1 MIFTRLDTLQ
11 VLLPLLLVF
20 FFFKWRRR
28 KSYLTHSMLPYL
40 QNRIRPVSRFVHLPK
55 VLEFLALLVLAMAL
69 LNPVLP
75 SAEHTIINKG
85 LDILLLLD
93 LSMSMDEP
101 IDLEG
106 AIERRRARIFRKEV
120 TRLEAVKEAMLRFVQ
135 KRHGDRIGLVVF
147 SENAYVVAPMTHDIS
162 YLTNYLRMVDNKT
175 LASEGQ
181 TAIGEGIL
189 TALHL
194 QDQQKQARGKS
205 LSRVMIVLTDG
216 ENNTGR
222 DVYGAIQ
229 KAAQAGFKLYFIGV
243 EVKRAVGTPRLIAA
257 VQAAGGNYYD
267 VRDSEQLGKAYI
279 EIDRLEKG
287 TYLTKAQV
295 AHVPHYHLFAL
306 ASLALLAASLGLRA
320 IPYFIEIT

>member
-1 MIFTRLDTLQ
+1 MIFTRLDTLTII
-11 VLLPLLLVF
+11 LPLLLVF

-28 KSYLTHSMLPYL
+28 KSYLTHSMLPYFRK
-40 QNRIRPVSRFVHLPK
+40 QIRPVSRLVHLPK
-55 VLEFLALLVLAMAL
+55 VLEFLALLVLALAL
-69 LNPVLP
+69 LNPVQP

-93 LSMSMDEP
+93 LSWSMQEP

-106 AIERRRARIFRKEV
+106 ALERRRAGVVRKEV

-135 KRHGDRIGLVVF
+135 KRHGDRIGLIVF
-147 SENAYVVAPMTHDIS
+147 SENAYVVSPMTQDIA
-162 YLTNYLRMVDNKT
+162 YLTSYLRMVDNKT

-189 TALHL
+189 SALNL
-194 QDQQKQARGKS
+194 SDQQKQGSGRN

-222 DVYGAIQ
+222 DVYGAIE
-229 KAAQAGFKLYFIGV
+229 KAARARFKIYFIGV
-243 EVKRAVGTPRLIAA
+243 EVKRAAETPRLIAA
-257 VQAAGGNYYD
+257 VKAAGGNYYD
-267 VRDSEQLGKAYI
+267 VRDAEQLAKAYA

-295 AHVPHYHLFAL
+295 AHVPRYHPFVLVA
-306 ASLALLAASLGLRA
+306 LALLAASIGLRA
-320 IPYFIEIT
+320 IPYFIEVS

>member
-1 MIFTRLDTLQ
+1 MIFTRPDTLTII
-11 VLLPLLLVF
+11 VPLLLVF

-28 KSYLTHSMLPYL
+28 KSYFTHSMLPYFRK
-40 QNRIRPVSRFVHLPK
+40 QIRPVSRFVHLPK
-55 VLEFLALLVLAMAL
+55 FLEFLALAALTLAL

-85 LDILLLLD
+85 LDIILLLD
-93 LSMSMDEP
+93 LSWSMQEP

-106 AIERRRARIFRKEV
+106 ALERRRAGVVRKEV

-135 KRHGDRIGLVVF
+135 KRHGDRIGLIVF
-147 SENAYVVAPMTHDIS
+147 SENSYVVSPMTQDIA
-162 YLTNYLRMVDNKT
+162 YLTSYLRMVDNKT

-189 TALHL
+189 TALNL
-194 QDQQKQARGKS
+194 TEQQKQGSGKN

-222 DVYGAIQ
+222 DVYGAIE
-229 KAAQAGFKLYFIGV
+229 KAARARFKIYFIGV
-243 EVKRAVGTPRLIAA
+243 EVKRAAETPRLIAA
-257 VQAAGGNYYD
+257 IKAAGGNYYD
-267 VRDSEQLGKAYI
+267 VRDAEQLAKAYG

-295 AHVPHYHLFAL
+295 AHVPRYHPFAL
-306 ASLALLAASLGLRA
+306 VALALLAASIGLRA
-320 IPYFIEIT
+320 IPYFIEVS

>member
-1 MIFTRLDTLQ
+1 MIFTQLDTLYII
-11 VLLPLLLVF
+11 LPLLAVF

-40 QNRIRPVSRFVHLPK
+40 WKQIRPVSRFVHLPK
-55 VLEFLALLVLAMAL
+55 VLEFLALVVLAFAL
-69 LNPVLP
+69 LNPVQP

-93 LSMSMDEP
+93 LSWSMQEP

-106 AIERRRARIFRKEV
+106 ALERRRAGVVRKEV

-135 KRHGDRIGLVVF
+135 KRQGDRIGLIVF
-147 SENAYVVAPMTHDIS
+147 SENAYVVAPMTQDIA
-162 YLTNYLRMVDNKT
+162 YLTSYLRMVDNKT

-189 TALHL
+189 AALHL
-194 QDQQKQARGKS
+194 SEQQKQQSGRN

-229 KAAQAGFKLYFIGV
+229 KAAQARYKIYFIGV
-243 EVKRAVGTPRLIAA
+243 EVKRAAETPRLIAA

-267 VRDSEQLGKAYI
+267 VRDAEQLGKAYA

-287 TYLTKAQV
+287 TYLTKAHV
-295 AHVPHYHLFAL
+295 AHVPRYHPFAL
-306 ASLALLAASLGLRA
+306 ASLALLAASIGLRA
-320 IPYFIEIT
+320 IPYFIEVS

>member
-1 MIFTRLDTLQ
+1 MIFTQLDTLYII
-11 VLLPLLLVF
+11 LPLLVAF
-20 FFFKWRRR
+20 FFLRWRRR
-28 KSYLTHSMLPYL
+28 RSYLTHSMLPYL
-40 QNRIRPVSRFVHLPK
+40 SKQIRPVSRFVHLPK
-55 VLEFLALLVLAMAL
+55 VLELLALVVLALAL
-69 LNPVLP
+69 LNPVQP

-93 LSMSMDEP
+93 LSWSMQEP

-106 AIERRRARIFRKEV
+106 ALERRRAGVVRKEV

-135 KRHGDRIGLVVF
+135 KRHGDRIGLIVF
-147 SENAYVVAPMTHDIS
+147 SENSYVVAPMTQDIA

-175 LASEGQ
+175 LSSEGQ

-189 TALHL
+189 TALNL
-194 QDQQKQARGKS
+194 SEQQKQGSGKN

-222 DVYGAIQ
+222 DVYGAIE
-229 KAAQAGFKLYFIGV
+229 KAAQARFKIYFIGV
-243 EVKRAVGTPRLIAA
+243 EVKRAAETPRLIAA
-257 VQAAGGNYYD
+257 VRSAGGNYYD
-267 VRDSEQLGKAYI
+267 VRDAEQLGKAYA

-295 AHVPHYHLFAL
+295 AHVPRYHPFAL

-320 IPYFIEIT
+320 IPYFIEVS

>member
-1 MIFTRLDTLQ
+1 MIFTQLDTLT
-11 VLLPLLLVF
+11 LILPLLLVF

-28 KSYLTHSMLPYL
+28 KSYFTHSMLPYFRN
-40 QNRIRPVSRFVHLPK
+40 QIRPVSRFVHLPK
-55 VLEFLALLVLAMAL
+55 VLEFLALLALIIAL
-69 LNPVLP
+69 LNPVQP

-85 LDILLLLD
+85 LDILLVLD
-93 LSMSMDEP
+93 LSWSMQEP

-106 AIERRRARIFRKEV
+106 ALERRRAGVVRKEV

-135 KRHGDRIGLVVF
+135 KRHGDRIGLIVF
-147 SENAYVVAPMTHDIS
+147 SENGYVVAPMTQDIA

-189 TALHL
+189 TALNL
-194 QDQQKQARGKS
+194 SEQQRQQSGRS

-222 DVYGAIQ
+222 DVYSAIE
-229 KAAQAGFKLYFIGV
+229 KAARARFKIYFIGV
-243 EVKRAVGTPRLIAA
+243 EVKRAAETPRLIAA

-267 VRDSEQLGKAYI
+267 VRDAEQLGKAYA

-295 AHVPHYHLFAL
+295 AHVPRYHPFAL
-306 ASLALLAASLGLRA
+306 VSLALLAASIGLRA
-320 IPYFIEIT
+320 IPYFIEIS

>member
-1 MIFTRLDTLQ
+1 MIFTQLDTLYII
-11 VLLPLLLVF
+11 LPLLLVF

-40 QNRIRPVSRFVHLPK
+40 WKQIRPVSRFVHLPK
-55 VLEFLALLVLAMAL
+55 VLEFLALLVLALAL
-69 LNPVLP
+69 LNPVQP

-93 LSMSMDEP
+93 LSWSMQEP

-106 AIERRRARIFRKEV
+106 ALERRRAGVVRKEV

-135 KRHGDRIGLVVF
+135 KRHGDRIGLIVF
-147 SENAYVVAPMTHDIS
+147 SENSYVVAPMTLDIA

-175 LASEGQ
+175 LSSEGQ

-194 QDQQKQARGKS
+194 SEQQKQGSGRN

-222 DVYGAIQ
+222 DVYSAIQ
-229 KAAQAGFKLYFIGV
+229 KAAQARFKIYFIGV
-243 EVKRAVGTPRLIAA
+243 EVKRAAETPRLIAA

-267 VRDSEQLGKAYI
+267 VRDAEQLGKAYA

-295 AHVPHYHLFAL
+295 AHVPRYHPFAL
-306 ASLALLAASLGLRA
+306 ASLALLAASIGLRA
-320 IPYFIEIT
+320 IPYFIEVS

>member
-1 MIFTRLDTLQ
+1 MIFTQLDTLY
-11 VLLPLLLVF
+11 LILPLLAVF

-40 QNRIRPVSRFVHLPK
+40 WKQIRPVSRFVHLPK
-55 VLEFLALLVLAMAL
+55 LLEFLALVVLAFAL
-69 LNPVLP
+69 LNPVQP

-93 LSMSMDEP
+93 LSWSMQEP

-106 AIERRRARIFRKEV
+106 ALERRRAGVVRKEV
-120 TRLEAVKEAMLRFVQ
+120 TRLEAVKETMLRFVQ
-135 KRHGDRIGLVVF
+135 KRQGDRIGLIVF
-147 SENAYVVAPMTHDIS
+147 SENAYVVAPMTQDIA

-175 LASEGQ
+175 LSSEGQ

-189 TALHL
+189 AALHL
-194 QDQQKQARGKS
+194 SEQQKQGSGRN

-229 KAAQAGFKLYFIGV
+229 KAAQARYKIYFIGV
-243 EVKRAVGTPRLIAA
+243 EVRRAAETPRLIAA
-257 VQAAGGNYYD
+257 VRAAGGNYYD
-267 VRDSEQLGKAYI
+267 VRDAEQLGKAYV

-295 AHVPHYHLFAL
+295 AHVPRYHPFAL
-306 ASLALLAASLGLRA
+306 ASLALLAASIGLRA
-320 IPYFIEIT
+320 IPYFIEVS

>member
-11 VLLPLLLVF
+11 FILPLLLLG

-28 KSYLTHSMLPYL
+28 SSYLTHPMFPYL
-40 QNRIRPVSRFVHLPK
+40 RNRIRPVSRLVHLPK
-55 VLEFLALLVLAMAL
+55 VLELLALLVLAIAL
-69 LNPVLP
+69 LNPVQP
-75 SAEHTIINKG
+75 SAEHSIVNKG

-93 LSMSMDEP
+93 LSWSMQEP
-101 IDLEG
+101 IDWEG
-106 AIERRRARIFRKEV
+106 ALERRRSGVVRKEP
-120 TRLEAVKEAMLRFVQ
+120 TRLEAVKEVMLRFVQ
-135 KRHGDRIGLVVF
+135 KRQGDRIGLIVF
-147 SENAYVVAPMTHDIS
+147 SENSYVVSPMTQDIA

-189 TALHL
+189 TALNL
-194 QDQQKQARGKS
+194 SEQQKQGSGRK

-229 KAAQAGFKLYFIGV
+229 KAADAGFKIYFIGV
-243 EVKRAVGTPRLIAA
+243 EVKRAAETPRLIAA
-257 VQAAGGNYYD
+257 VQAVGGNYYD
-267 VRDSEQLGKAYI
+267 VRDAEQLTKAYV

-287 TYLTKAQV
+287 TYLTKAQ
-295 AHVPHYHLFAL
+295 AANVPRYHPFAL
-306 ASLALLAASLGLRA
+306 ASLILLAASVGLRA
-320 IPYFIEIT
+320 IPYFIEVS